1 MAMAVITIA
10 RSFSSLLPSLGVSRK
25 WSSQYKVG
33 KSVSWALKCEG
44 REVCEAKSVGI
55 EAGIRAGYQQRQQ
68 GEGADSGPV
77 TVEKETSAAMFVDA
91 SHQIA
96 FNPSRMHYGVCV
108 ADLNNDG
115 KMEFFVCG
123 FADQNQLLKWTGTEL
138 VNIANGTPL
147 EDPLSSSIGVAAGDF
162 DGDGSEELY
171 VLNTDTFLGRKK
183 VTDRLFD
190 HQEGRWVDLFALPR
204 NMDDSN
210 MCAGRSVC
218 AVDRM
223 GTGKYG
229 FFVANY
235 GGFMKMFEM
244 SEEGFVGDVAGEV
257 GLVTYPTGGRALVS
271 LPLIS
276 QCAMDI
282 FAGNEGGP
290 NFLFINK
297 GDDSGCYVECAS
309 AYGLMDQ
316 FENCRGV
323 AVVDVRGNGEL
334 GLACGNWQG
343 PHRLY
348 TPSGPGPLGGAKAL
362 GFSDADSGGFEDVAP
377 YDMARPS
384 AIRTVIAADFDN
396 DGYEEL
402 FFNNIG
408 DSNRL
413 FRQDGP
419 GNWVECE
426 IGEAEEPKGLGTGA
440 AVADI
445 DGDGRLELLI
455 SHGEL
460 RAQPLSFYR
469 PPENSNAWIRV
480 KPLTKQGAPAR
491 GASVKLFD
499 ENGRVQKRVI
509 DAGSGYLCC
518 MEPVAHFGL
527 GQLQGTVNLLV
538 TWPDGVFLELE
549 GISSRQLLS
558 VRHPLSP

>member
-25 WSSQYKVG
+25 WSSQYKAG

-55 EAGIRAGYQQRQQ
+55 EAGIRAGYQQRRQE
-68 GEGADSGPV
+68 EGADSGPV
-77 TVEKETSAAMFVDA
+77 TVEKETSAKMFVDA

-147 EDPLSSSIGVAAGDF
+147 EDPSSSSIGVAAGDF

-282 FAGNEGGP
+282 FAGNE
-290 NFLFINK
+290 
-297 GDDSGCYVECAS
+297 S
-309 AYGLMDQ
+309 
-316 FENCRGV
+316 
-323 AVVDVRGNGEL
+323 
-334 GLACGNWQG
+334 
-343 PHRLY
+343 
-348 TPSGPGPLGGAKAL
+348 
-362 GFSDADSGGFEDVAP
+362 
-377 YDMARPS
+377 
-384 AIRTVIAADFDN
+384 
-396 DGYEEL
+396 
-402 FFNNIG
+402 
-408 DSNRL
+408 
-413 FRQDGP
+413 
-419 GNWVECE
+419 
-426 IGEAEEPKGLGTGA
+426 
-440 AVADI
+440 
-445 DGDGRLELLI
+445 
-455 SHGEL
+455 
-460 RAQPLSFYR
+460 
-469 PPENSNAWIRV
+469 
-480 KPLTKQGAPAR
+480 
-491 GASVKLFD
+491 
-499 ENGRVQKRVI
+499 
-509 DAGSGYLCC
+509 
-518 MEPVAHFGL
+518 
-527 GQLQGTVNLLV
+527 
-538 TWPDGVFLELE
+538 
-549 GISSRQLLS
+549 
-558 VRHPLSP
+558 